1 MNSGRLKCCCGQSG
15 RSQSPSGDMVI
26 PGVNATRQATVV
38 SVTPANEAV
47 GDLNLWPW
55 AFVAVLES
63 RSDWLFRIGDV

>member
-1 MNSGRLKCCCGQSG
+1 
-15 RSQSPSGDMVI
+15 MVI

>member
-1 MNSGRLKCCCGQSG
+1 MLLWTVWTEPKSI
-15 RSQSPSGDMVI
+15 GDMVI

-38 SVTPANEAV
+38 SVTRVNEAV

-63 RSDWLFRIGDV
+63 RSDLFRIGDV